1 MLSINKNFFIKINF
15 LDLRRRQLP
24 KTQPLVGVS
33 RATTHQSKSSQ
44 HHSSPDSRGRS
55 HDQNGPSDSHGRLD
69 SLLQT
74 RTLRTNQRLSTS
86 TVRPRSGTILT
97 ISLQFLIEDLL
108 TVVRAVKLEVRPL
121 FLPHLVKLTDIIAD
135 GLHKLTWVSADWKNF
150 VDRANDAIKRFKVL
164 VKFCVWKE
172 QK

>member
-1 MLSINKNFFIKINF
+1 
-15 LDLRRRQLP
+15 
-24 KTQPLVGVS
+24 
-33 RATTHQSKSSQ
+33 
-44 HHSSPDSRGRS
+44 
-55 HDQNGPSDSHGRLD
+55 
-69 SLLQT
+69 
-74 RTLRTNQRLSTS
+74 
-86 TVRPRSGTILT
+86 LT